1 MGFDEPCF
9 RDSDDDIARAAFRAD
24 DPRVAG
30 FDWDAVK
37 RDGFRRLALPDP
49 YAPFA
54 RGGFPTPSGKCEF
67 VSASAKAAGHD
78 PLPEVILPRESVH
91 NAPALAARYPLAF
104 LSPPARNFLN
114 SSFANLPAF
123 VAEQREPTLVIHPD
137 DARARGIVAGT
148 IVRIHNDRGEFRA
161 KAEVSDRARPG
172 VVVAPSIWWRKL
184 SPDGRNAN
192 AVTGQALTDM
202 GRAATF
208 YDCLVE
214 VSVA

>member
-1 MGFDEPCF
+1 M
-9 RDSDDDIARAAFRAD
+9 
-24 DPRVAG
+24 AG

-37 RDGFRRLALPDP
+37 RDGFRRLAVPEH

-54 RGGFPTPSGKCEF
+54 HGGFPTPSGKCEF
-67 VSASAKAAGHD
+67 FSASAEAAGHD
-78 PLPEVILPRESVH
+78 PLPAVILPRESAH

-123 VAEQREPTLVIHPD
+123 VAEQREPTLIIHPVTR
-137 DARARGIVAGT
+137 RARRIADGAP
-148 IVRIHNDRGEFRA
+148 VRIHNDRGAFRA
-161 KAEVSDRARPG
+161 KADVSDRARPG

-184 SPDGRNAN
+184 SPDGQNAN

-214 VSVA
+214 VSLA

>member
-9 RDSDDDIARAAFRAD
+9 RDSDDDIARAAFRAA
-24 DPRVAG
+24 DPAMAG

-37 RDGFRRLALPDP
+37 RDGFRRLALPEA

-54 RGGFPTPSGKCEF
+54 HGGFPTPSGKCEF
-67 VSASAKAAGHD
+67 FSASAEAAGHD
-78 PLPEVILPRESVH
+78 PLPEVILPRESAH
-91 NAPALAARYPLAF
+91 NAPSLAARYPLAF

-123 VAEQREPTLVIHPD
+123 VAEQREPTLVIHPV
-137 DARARGIVAGT
+137 DAAARGIADGAP
-148 IVRIHNDRGEFRA
+148 VRIHNDRGAFRA

-172 VVVAPSIWWRKL
+172 VVVAPSVWWRKL
-184 SPDGRNAN
+184 SPDGQNAN

-214 VSVA
+214 VSIS